1 MPSNIPGSAPAEQA
15 RDLPEPF
22 NRRNQDHIMYA
33 ANRMRQYQQQ
43 AIVSSS
49 PEQLILK
56 LYDLGIQCCLQGNRS
71 KLRAVLAELVGS
83 LNFEDGGELAERL
96 YSLYDY
102 CITESVSGDLEIVR
116 DVISGLREAWKQG
129 VVSRKAA

>member
-1 MPSNIPGSAPAEQA
+1 M
-15 RDLPEPF
+15 
-22 NRRNQDHIMYA
+22 HA
-33 ANRMRQYQQQ
+33 AHRMRQYQQQ
-43 AIVSSS
+43 AIASSS
-49 PEQLILK
+49 PEQLVLK

-83 LNFEDGGELAERL
+83 LNFEGGGEIAERL

-102 CITESVSGDLEIVR
+102 CITESVDGDLEIVR
-116 DVISGLREAWKQG
+116 DVLSGLREAWKEG

>member
-1 MPSNIPGSAPAEQA
+1 
-15 RDLPEPF
+15 
-22 NRRNQDHIMYA
+22 MYA

-43 AIVSSS
+43 AIASSS

-83 LNFEDGGELAERL
+83 LNFEGGGDIAERL

-102 CITESVSGDLEIVR
+102 CIAESVEGDLEIVR
-116 DVISGLREAWKQG
+116 EVLGGLREAWKQG
-129 VVSRKAA
+129 VVARKAA

>member
-1 MPSNIPGSAPAEQA
+1 M
-15 RDLPEPF
+15 
-22 NRRNQDHIMYA
+22 HA
-33 ANRMRQYQQQ
+33 AHRMRQYQQQ
-43 AIVSSS
+43 AISSSS
-49 PEQLILK
+49 PAQLVLK

-83 LNFEDGGELAERL
+83 LNFEGGGDIAERL

-102 CITESVSGDLEIVR
+102 CITESVDGDLEIIR
-116 DVISGLREAWKQG
+116 DVLSGLREAWKEG

>member
-1 MPSNIPGSAPAEQA
+1 
-15 RDLPEPF
+15 
-22 NRRNQDHIMYA
+22 MYA

-43 AIVSSS
+43 AIASSS

-83 LNFEDGGELAERL
+83 LNFEGGGDIADRL

-102 CITESVSGDLEIVR
+102 CIAESVEGDLEIVR
-116 DVISGLREAWKQG
+116 EVLGGLREAWKQG
-129 VVSRKAA
+129 VVARKAA